1 MCSLEIQW
9 GKSSGH
15 AAAAAGVCMHF
26 WSNPA
31 GKWINL
37 DCARAKFSPGQFG
50 PLQWETERKRA
61 GLVIPEVV
69 GLPVCHPQS
78 PPTPPPKPPLTAVP
92 IICLSVALLLPRQR
106 RDEGIYCRL
115 DKKEQ
120 KSCETNKDSLYFRQT
135 LSDDAKSFMTR
146 YILYLR
152 KVFFI
157 CELHNTFGCV

>member
-1 MCSLEIQW
+1 MGQELWPCGRCCWCLHAFLI
-9 GKSSGH
+9 KSCREMDKFRLCTCEVQSGTV
-15 AAAAAGVCMHF
+15 G
-26 WSNPA
+26 
-31 GKWINL
+31 
-37 DCARAKFSPGQFG
+37 G
-50 PLQWETERKRA
+50 PLQWETERKGA

-78 PPTPPPKPPLTAVP
+78 PPTPPPKSPLTAFP
-92 IICLSVALLLPRQR
+92 IICLSVALLLPRQK